1 MGPQF
6 LIDSNVIIEFLIGNL
21 PSQGVS
27 WLIEK
32 VNNQEHCISPINQIE
47 VLGYNGEPD
56 EMQRAELFINGSK
69 SIPIDSQVVANTIL
83 IKRKKKIKLPDAVIA
98 ATAITHGLTI
108 VTRNEKDFKD
118 IDGIK
123 TINLHSL

>member
-6 LIDSNVIIEFLIGNL
+6 LIDSNVIIDFWAGSL
-21 PSQGVS
+21 PSDGAS

-32 VNNQEHCISPINQIE
+32 VNNQQHCISPINQIG
-47 VLGYNGEPD
+47 VLGYDGKPD
-56 EMQRAELFINGSK
+56 EMKLAAAFINSSV
-69 SIPIDSQVVANTIL
+69 SIPIDEKVIATTIV
-83 IKRKKKIKLPDAVIA
+83 IKRQKKIKLPDAVIA
-98 ATAITHGLTI
+98 ATALTHNSII

-118 IDGIK
+118 IDGLK

>member
-98 ATAITHGLTI
+98 ATAITHGPNDCNSQRKRL
-108 VTRNEKDFKD
+108 
-118 IDGIK
+118 
-123 TINLHSL
+123 